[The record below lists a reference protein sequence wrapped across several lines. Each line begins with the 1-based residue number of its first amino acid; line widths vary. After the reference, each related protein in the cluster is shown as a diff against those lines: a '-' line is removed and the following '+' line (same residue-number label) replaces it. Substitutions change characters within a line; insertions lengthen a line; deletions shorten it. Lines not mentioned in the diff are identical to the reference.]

1 MMDWSSLDGGGLRT
15 VMITY
20 KRVDFAATLEEG
32 AYGARR
38 CADVV
43 ADGVLIADALPHYR
57 RSGEFLSLVAGGRA
71 LTPDSPIRGIA
82 ARTLEQLYA
91 DLGGYGEDERAR
103 ERAAATVGAIL
114 ARNRPS
120 WFERTF
126 PQLCEQPVWFRTQR
140 PLPPVGRSAGNR
152 SWTTGPASAGQALAQ
167 AAHP

>member
-1 MMDWSSLDGGGLRT
+1 MRT
-15 VMITY
+15 FR
-20 KRVDFAATLEEG
+20 RVDFAATLEEG

-57 RSGEFLSLVAGGRA
+57 RSGEFLSLVAGGRS

-82 ARTLEQLYA
+82 ARTLDQLYA

-114 ARNRPS
+114 ARNRPT

-126 PQLCEQPVWFRTQR
+126 PQLCAQPVWFRTQR
-140 PLPPVGRSAGNR
+140 PLPTLGRTTVRHDPAQALSAP
-152 SWTTGPASAGQALAQ
+152 GPALTH
-167 AAHP
+167 AAHV